1 MRDTRAHVTGRR
13 RTAGALALGAAL
25 AIAALATGASPASAQ
40 ERVDRRLAIA
50 PDAYIRVMT
59 MAGDVRIEGWEED
72 SILVGG
78 TVDAGGQFYM
88 AGAGRSAKLGVSPA
102 GGQVSGRQASAPPP
116 RASLRVKVPRGATV
130 WVKTESA
137 YIQVEGLAGGL
148 DALSVTGRIEVRGRL
163 RQIYAESMG
172 GDVTIEA
179 SAPTVRA
186 KTAGG
191 SVRFRGEAEDI
202 TATTVAGD
210 VAVEV
215 PPVERGRFESVTG
228 DVRFRGSVRRGGS
241 LSFHT
246 HSGRVELAV
255 PADLDADFSVT
266 TIEGEILNDLED
278 AGAGARAPGGPSEVA
293 FLRGGGGASVTIQ
306 TYSGSVVLQTP

>member
-1 MRDTRAHVTGRR
+1 MHATGRR

-25 AIAALATGASPASAQ
+25 AVAALATGASPASAQ

-72 SILVGG
+72 SILVRGS
-78 TVDAGGQFYM
+78 VDAGGEFYM
-88 AGAGRSAKLGVSPA
+88 AGSGRSAKLGVSP
-102 GGQVSGRQASAPPP
+102 GGQASGGQASGGPP

-137 YIQVEGLAGGL
+137 DIQVEGLAGGL

-172 GDVTIEA
+172 GDLTIEA

-278 AGAGARAPGGPSEVA
+278 AGAGARAPGGPREVA

>member
-1 MRDTRAHVTGRR
+1 MRDGRR
-13 RTAGALALGAAL
+13 FGPEPRRPAAALALGATPA
-25 AIAALATGASPASAQ
+25 AAALVTAASPARAQ
-40 ERVDRRLAIA
+40 ERLDRGLAIA
-50 PDAYIRVMT
+50 PDAYVRVMA
-59 MAGDVRIEGWEED
+59 MAGDVRIVGWEED
-72 SILVGG
+72 SLSVRG
-78 TVDAGGQFYM
+78 TVDAGGEFYM
-88 AGAGRSAKLGVSPA
+88 GGAGRSAKLGVSPA
-102 GGQVSGRQASAPPP
+102 RTASASPP
-116 RASLRVKVPRGATV
+116 RSTLRVRVPRGATV

-137 YIQVEGLAGGL
+137 DVTVEGLSGGL
-148 DALSVTGRIEVRGRL
+148 DALSVTGRIEVRGEL
-163 RQIYAESMG
+163 RQVYAESMG
-172 GDVTIEA
+172 GDVVIEA

-210 VAVEV
+210 VTVEA

-255 PADLDADFSVT
+255 PAGLDADFSVT
-266 TIEGEILNDLED
+266 TIEGEVLNDLGGAD
-278 AGAGARAPGGPSEVA
+278 AGESTPGAPREVS
-293 FLRGGGGASVTIQ
+293 FLRGGGGASVTVQ
-306 TYSGSVVLQTP
+306 TYSGAVVLRTP

>member
-1 MRDTRAHVTGRR
+1 MEDMRTPVPGRPR
-13 RTAGALALGAAL
+13 MAEMLVLGAAMAAGTL
-25 AIAALATGASPASAQ
+25 AADASQASAQ
-40 ERVDRRLAIA
+40 QAVDRRMAIA

-72 SILVGG
+72 SILVRGS
-78 TVDAGGQFYM
+78 VDAGGEFYI
-88 AGAGRSAKLGVSPA
+88 AGTDRSAKLGV
-102 GGQVSGRQASAPPP
+102 GLDGPPGSTRSP
-116 RASLRVKVPRGATV
+116 RASLRIKVPSGATV

-137 YIQVEGLAGGL
+137 DIEVGGLSGGL

-163 RQIYAESMG
+163 RQVYAESMG
-172 GDVTIEA
+172 GDVALEA
-179 SAPTVRA
+179 SAATVRA

-210 VAVEV
+210 VMVEV

-228 DVRFRGSVRRGGS
+228 NVRFRGSVRRGGT

-246 HSGRVELAV
+246 HSGRVELVV

-266 TIEGEILNDLED
+266 TIEGDILNDLED
-278 AGAGARAPGGPSEVA
+278 ADTGSGTPGGPREIA
-293 FLRGGGGASVTIQ
+293 FLRGGGGASVTVQ

>member
-1 MRDTRAHVTGRR
+1 MGDTRALVPASR
-13 RTAGALALGAAL
+13 RTGGALALGAAL
-25 AIAALATGASPASAQ
+25 GAASLATGAPPAAAQ
-40 ERVDRRLAIA
+40 ERVDRGLAIA
-50 PDAYIRVMT
+50 PDAYVRVMT

-72 SILVGG
+72 SILVRG
-78 TVDAGGQFYM
+78 TVDAGGEFYM
-88 AGAGRSAKLGVSPA
+88 AGSGRSAKLGVSPGA
-102 GGQVSGRQASAPPP
+102 RRDSGRPE
-116 RASLRVKVPRGATV
+116 RASLRVKIPRGATV

-137 YIQVEGLAGGL
+137 DIEVEGLSGGL

-163 RQIYAESMG
+163 RQVYAESMG

-255 PADLDADFSVT
+255 PADIDADFSVT

-278 AGAGARAPGGPSEVA
+278 AEAGGRTPGGAREVA
-293 FLRGGGGASVTIQ
+293 FLRGGGGASVTVQ
-306 TYSGSVVLQTP
+306 TYSGSVVLQSP